1 MKTVLVPIKAGLEMK
16 VLEDT
21 QFVLDFS
28 KSKRGD
34 VHFVFDKAGISAEI
48 IGIYTARDNED
59 YRLET
64 ITTHKAPHTSCVTY
78 IKGVLFDNGK
88 SEYVGRIIIEKSAQQ
103 TSSFL
108 EDHVLVVGENTHT
121 NSEPILEIAANDVK
135 ASHAATTGRIDESQV
150 YYLQSRGL
158 SRYEAEEILVEGF
171 FESFLNKIMDSD
183 IKERIHR
190 VWRI

>member
-158 SRYEAEEILVEGF
+158 SRDEAEEVLVEGF
-171 FESFLNKIMDSD
+171 FESLLGRIADPD
-183 IKERIHR
+183 IKEKIRQI
-190 VWRI
+190 